1 MFTVSELISITSASV
16 VASGKSVRVS
26 GISTDS
32 RTITAGQA
40 FLAISG
46 DNFDGHDFIAAA
58 ADKQASCILIAR
70 GRICPNAAVQLV
82 KQSGCWLLEVNDTL
96 EALGALARF
105 HRRRFDIPVIAVSGS
120 NGKTTTKDMACA
132 VLSRKFAVHKT
143 SGTRNNHIGLPQTLL
158 GLNCGH
164 QACVVELG
172 TNHFGEISRI
182 ARIAEPTMGILTS
195 IGPSHLEYFKN
206 LSGVFKE
213 KSSLLRYL
221 FSPAIAIV
229 NSDDPYL
236 GRLTLARK
244 RSRPVFSFACL
255 KKADFRA
262 RRIVQRNGCVRFSV
276 YKNAAITIATPGAQ
290 HVYNALAAIA
300 CARILGVAYTD
311 IRSALAGF
319 TFPSGRLTVRTVRDV
334 RFIDDTYNA
343 SPASFQQ
350 ALSALAGF
358 KIKGRKILVMGDM
371 LELGAHSRRFHA
383 RTGSTAAEV
392 CDTLV
397 TVGKLSCAA
406 GKAARRAGLA
416 AEHVFSC
423 SSCAEA
429 RAILMERIA
438 PGKDDV
444 ILVKGSRAMKMEEL
458 LQI

>member
-1 MFTVSELISITSASV
+1 VFTVSELITITSAGV
-16 VASGKSVRVS
+16 VAPGKAVRVS

-32 RTITAGQA
+32 RTISAGQA

-46 DNFDGHDFIAAA
+46 ENFDGHDFIAAA
-58 ADKQASCILIAR
+58 AEKQASCIVIAR
-70 GRICPNAAVQLV
+70 GKMRSNAAVQLV
-82 KQSGCWLLEVNDTL
+82 RQSGCWLLEVDDTL
-96 EALGALARF
+96 RALGALAGF
-105 HRRRFDIPVIAVSGS
+105 HRRRFAIPVIAVSGS

-143 SGTRNNHIGLPQTLL
+143 AGTRNNHIGLPQTLL
-158 GLNCGH
+158 GLNSGH

-172 TNHFGEISRI
+172 TNHFGEIARI
-182 ARIAEPTMGILTS
+182 AQIAEPTMGILTS
-195 IGPSHLEYFKN
+195 IGPSHLEYFKS

-213 KSSLLRYL
+213 KSSLLAYL
-221 FSPAIAIV
+221 SSPGIAIV

-236 GRLTLARK
+236 NRLTPAK
-244 RSRPVFSFACL
+244 KHGSPVFSFSCL

-276 YKNAAITIATPGAQ
+276 RKNAVITIATPGAQ

-300 CARILGVAYTD
+300 CARILGVAYAD
-311 IRSALAGF
+311 IKAALAGF
-319 TFPSGRLTVRTVRDV
+319 TFPSGRLTLRTVRDV

-392 CDTLV
+392 CDTLI
-397 TVGKLSCAA
+397 TVGELSCAA
-406 GKAARRAGLA
+406 GKAARQAGLDA
-416 AEHVFSC
+416 AHVFSC
-423 SSCAEA
+423 SSAAEA
-429 RAILMERIA
+429 RQVLMERIA
-438 PGKDDV
+438 PGSDDV
-444 ILVKGSRAMKMEEL
+444 ILVKGSRAMKMEEVL
-458 LQI
+458 AI